1 MKSPVLMRTAS
12 LAMALMMIG
21 GCCLNSGQRL
31 PSGPPPGAQEV
42 TEGFNRQIANLDRLW
57 SRTTV
62 RIVTTDES
70 GAKRTEQGEGYLQAI
85 LPDMISLSV
94 GKYIDRQYILLGS
107 SAEDYWWF
115 DMSKDDDRRAL
126 VGKTEFVTPALAM
139 EFGAPVHPLDLVDLL
154 AFLPLDPEAFTSPA
168 WAVAPDGR
176 VVIMMEST
184 ASRGPQWG
192 ARRIMLDPTL
202 FVPVRVE
209 LIDRYGDLVASN
221 DLRQH
226 ETVNSMVAP
235 QPRIAMVHRIELPTI
250 GASISMSLTA
260 AERSDRRPVPR
271 FFDLRTLLE
280 INAIPERNIER
291 VEDGRAESLGM
302 RR

>member
-1 MKSPVLMRTAS
+1 VRAPALLVMAT
-12 LAMALMMIG
+12 LALALTMG

-31 PSGPPPGAQEV
+31 PSTPPPGAQEV

-62 RIVTTDES
+62 RIVTKDES
-70 GAKRTEQGEGYLQAI
+70 GSRRTDQGEGYLQAI

-115 DMSKDDDRRAL
+115 DMTKDDDRRAL
-126 VGKTEFVTPALAM
+126 VGKTESVTPSIAM

-154 AFLPLDPEAFTSPA
+154 AFLPLDPEAQSSPA
-168 WAVAPDGR
+168 WALAPDGR
-176 VVIMMEST
+176 VVILLEST

-192 ARRIMLDPTL
+192 VRRIMLDPTL
-202 FVPVRVE
+202 FLPVRVE

-226 ETVNSMVAP
+226 ETVNSMIAP
-235 QPRIAMVHRIELPTI
+235 QPRIAMGHRIELPTF

-271 FFDLRTLLE
+271 FFDLETLLQL
-280 INAIPERNIER
+280 NAIPERNIER
-291 VEDGRAESLGM
+291 VDDGRPATIGLN
-302 RR
+302 R